1 MNHISET
8 DKIKLPENTI
18 YIDTSI
24 PSNELERII
33 INLIS

>member
-24 PSNELERII
+24 PSNELEQII